1 MRPSPRRSPPL
12 HALLKSALLGA
23 ILGIPLAGCGH
34 PATREECDE
43 VFNRSAELE
52 LQTQHITDPKRVAAM
67 ISDLREKRGEQIL
80 QHCVGKRITQSAMEC
95 VRRSMT
101 PLEIERC
108 LD

>member
-1 MRPSPRRSPPL
+1 MRPSPRRSSPL

-34 PATREECDE
+34 PATRAECDE

-52 LQTQHITDPKRVAAM
+52 LQTQNITDPKRVDAM

-80 QHCVGKRITQSAMEC
+80 QSCIGKRITQSAMEC
-95 VRRSMT
+95 VRRAAT
-101 PLEIERC
+101 PVEIERC

>member
-1 MRPSPRRSPPL
+1 M
-12 HALLKSALLGA
+12 
-23 ILGIPLAGCGH
+23 AGCGH

-52 LQTQHITDPKRVAAM
+52 LRSQNITDPQRIAAM
-67 ISDLREKRGEQIL
+67 TADFREKRGEQIL

-95 VRRSMT
+95 VRRSNT
-101 PLEIERC
+101 PTEIERC

>member
-1 MRPSPRRSPPL
+1 MRPSPRRSSPL
-12 HALLKSALLGA
+12 QAPLKSALLGA
-23 ILGIPLAGCGH
+23 ILAIPLAGCGH

-52 LQTQHITDPKRVAAM
+52 LQTQHITDPKRVGAM
-67 ISDLREKRGEQIL
+67 IADLREKKGEQIL

-95 VRRSMT
+95 VRRAT
-101 PLEIERC
+101 APAEIERC